1 MKSKDQKQQQRSG
14 KDQADGQG
22 EGRPNPFEA
31 TGTQPKD
38 TPTLKTPA
46 SPAEEQEEQEERSNL
61 ADIGEA
67 DEQTGAVEGMK
78 QGSAHQDPPATLPQ
92 DQRHERRHNL

>member
-1 MKSKDQKQQQRSG
+1 MNSRDQKQHRHSG

-22 EGRPNPFEA
+22 EGTADPFEA

-38 TPTLKTPA
+38 TPRRKTPS
-46 SPAEEQEEQEERSNL
+46 SPDEQEERSDL

-67 DEQTGAVEGMK
+67 DEQEGVVEGTK
-78 QGSAHQDPPATLPQ
+78 QGSVHQDPPATLPQ

>member
-1 MKSKDQKQQQRSG
+1 MNSRDQKQHRRSG

-22 EGRPNPFEA
+22 EGRPDPFEA

-38 TPTLKTPA
+38 TPTRKAPA
-46 SPAEEQEEQEERSNL
+46 SPDDQEERSDL
-61 ADIGEA
+61 ADIGVA
-67 DEQTGAVEGMK
+67 DEQEGVVEGMK

-92 DQRHERRHNL
+92 DQRRERRNSL

>member
-1 MKSKDQKQQQRSG
+1 MNSRDQKQHQRSG

-22 EGRPNPFEA
+22 EGRPDPFEA

-38 TPTLKTPA
+38 TPTRKTPA
-46 SPAEEQEEQEERSNL
+46 SPDEQEERSDL

-67 DEQTGAVEGMK
+67 DEQEGAVEGMK

-92 DQRHERRHNL
+92 DQRRERRNNL

>member
-1 MKSKDQKQQQRSG
+1 MKPEDQKQQQRSG

-22 EGRPNPFEA
+22 EGRSNPFEA

-46 SPAEEQEEQEERSNL
+46 SPDEEQEERSNL

-67 DEQTGAVEGMK
+67 DEQKGGVEGMK